1 MEAAM
6 IVLESILEREQRAFT
21 KAFKEKGP
29 EFMEW
34 SEWAKE
40 IESIRTTMLLLQ
52 EHIDREQAVRAALHV
67 KRGS

>member
-6 IVLESILEREQRAFT
+6 IVLESLLEKEQRAFA
-21 KAFKEKGP
+21 KAAKE
-29 EFMEW
+29 EDYQFAEW
-34 SEWAKE
+34 VEWAKE
-40 IESIRTTMLLLQ
+40 IESIKSTMLLLQ